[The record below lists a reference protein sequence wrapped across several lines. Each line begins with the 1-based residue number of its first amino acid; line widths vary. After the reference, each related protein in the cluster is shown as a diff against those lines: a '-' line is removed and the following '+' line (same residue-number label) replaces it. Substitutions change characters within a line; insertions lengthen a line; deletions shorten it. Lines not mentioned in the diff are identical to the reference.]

1 MVVGGLIARAAL
13 KLKEQWIDG
22 KEILVEER
30 YRQPDYVEW
39 DDETLTGDAYPAY
52 SWGVNV
58 AEVEVDRATYEVTVK
73 KLWGVYDVGKAID
86 ERIIIGQ
93 IEGGLLQGVAYGTIE
108 VMDAKDGKLRQRNV
122 TDYIIPTA
130 CDSAPVES
138 VIMDNPFPLG
148 PYGAKGAGELPLV
161 GGAPAVALA
170 IENAI
175 GRNVMKIPATPEYI
189 MELLENDRD

>member
-13 KLKEQWIDG
+13 KLKEKWVDG
-22 KEILVEER
+22 KEITVEER
-30 YRQPDYVEW
+30 YRQPDYVKW
-39 DDETLTGDAYPAY
+39 DDETLTGDAYPGY

-58 AEVEVDRATYEVTVK
+58 AEVEVDPVTYEVGMK
-73 KLWGVYDVGKAID
+73 GLWGVYDIGKAID
-86 ERIIIGQ
+86 ERIIKGQ

-108 VMDAKDGKLRQRNV
+108 VMDTKDGKIQQRNV

-130 CDSAPVES
+130 SDCVSIES
-138 VIMDNPFPLG
+138 VVMDNPFPLG

-175 GRNVMKIPATPEYI
+175 GKKVERIPATPEYI
-189 MELLENDRD
+189 MELLENG